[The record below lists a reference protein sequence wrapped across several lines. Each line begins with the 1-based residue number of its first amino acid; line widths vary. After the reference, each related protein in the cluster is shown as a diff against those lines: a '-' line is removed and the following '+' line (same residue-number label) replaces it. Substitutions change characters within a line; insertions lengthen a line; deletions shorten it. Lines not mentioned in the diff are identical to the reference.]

1 MKLNNLLK
9 IKASQYK
16 EVIIVCGIA
25 IAAILIIL
33 LCFCMR
39 DPPNNDMVYAD
50 LSGIEVTEEEIEAY
64 KTMIGS
70 DMDIKKSV
78 FILFETEEECRNF
91 IETHGAD
98 EHPEQAGVGIVPLME
113 NGYYNIVGKT
123 VLEEVFD
130 GLADGDYARE
140 PVLYGNMFCYLKR
153 IGIDSPTIEEV
164 KSIIQNDK
172 MQEERRAGDAN

>member
-1 MKLNNLLK
+1 MKLNLLK
-9 IKASQYK
+9 RKVLQKK
-16 EVIIVCGIA
+16 EVIIVCSIA
-25 IAAILIIL
+25 IAAMVIIL
-33 LCFCMR
+33 LGFCMK

-50 LSGIEVTEEEIEAY
+50 LSGIEVTEEEMEAY

-113 NGYYNIVGKT
+113 SGYYNIVGKDG
-123 VLEEVFD
+123 LEQIFNT
-130 GLADGDYARE
+130 LADGEYSKE
-140 PVLYGNMFCYLKR
+140 PIRYSNMFCYLKR
-153 IGIDSPTIEEV
+153 IGVESPTTEEI